1 MAKSNRWQK
10 AVVVL
15 SQGGVFSAEKLCEE
29 MQYNCVYRVSN
40 VLLDTK
46 LFAGAIIRSVRDGRK
61 VVGYELVN
69 VDEMKQLIASGA
81 FSTRGK
87 FSATATKAVAK
98 PKTATTKTVVAKT
111 VKATKTVA
119 AKKAK
124 SVSVPAGDS
133 LQGIMNDMAKSSAKK
148 PVGVLDEIDTE
159 VEDFED
165 REFAQDFVEGRT

>member
-10 AVVVL
+10 AIIVL

-29 MQYNCVYRVSN
+29 MEYDCVYRVSN

-46 LFAGAIIRSVRDGRK
+46 IFAGAIIKSVRDGRK

-69 VDEMKQLIASGA
+69 IDEMKQLIASGA
-81 FSTRGK
+81 

-98 PKTATTKTVVAKT
+98 PKTTTVKTAVTKTAKP
-111 VKATKTVA
+111 VKA
-119 AKKAK
+119 KK
-124 SVSVPAGDS
+124 VTPVTMPAGDS
-133 LQGIMNDMAKSSAKK
+133 LDGIMNAMAKSSAKK
-148 PVGVLDEIDTE
+148 PVNLLDEIDTD

-165 REFAQDFVEGRT
+165 RQFAEAYIRT

>member
-10 AVVVL
+10 AIVVL

-29 MQYNCVYRVSN
+29 MQYDSVYRVSN

-46 LFAGAIIRSVRDGRK
+46 IFAGAIIKSVRDGRK

-69 VDEMKQLIASGA
+69 IDEMKQLIASGA
-81 FSTRGK
+81 

-111 VKATKTVA
+111 VKATKAVT

-124 SVSVPAGDS
+124 PVPVPAGDS
-133 LQGIMNDMAKSSAKK
+133 LEGIMNAMAKSSAKK
-148 PVGVLDEIDTE
+148 PVNLLDEIDTE

-165 REFAQDFVEGRT
+165 REFAEAYIRS

>member
-10 AVVVL
+10 AIVVL

-29 MQYNCVYRVSN
+29 MQYDSVYRVSN

-46 LFAGAIIRSVRDGRK
+46 IFAGAIIKSVRDGRK

-69 VDEMKQLIASGA
+69 IDEMKQLIASGA
-81 FSTRGK
+81 

-98 PKTATTKTVVAKT
+98 PKTTTVKTAVAKT
-111 VKATKTVA
+111 AKPVKA
-119 AKKAK
+119 KK
-124 SVSVPAGDS
+124 VTPVPVRAGDS
-133 LQGIMNDMAKSSAKK
+133 LDGIMSAMAKSSAKK
-148 PVGVLDEIDTE
+148 PVNLLDEIDTD

-165 REFAQDFVEGRT
+165 RAFAEAYIRT